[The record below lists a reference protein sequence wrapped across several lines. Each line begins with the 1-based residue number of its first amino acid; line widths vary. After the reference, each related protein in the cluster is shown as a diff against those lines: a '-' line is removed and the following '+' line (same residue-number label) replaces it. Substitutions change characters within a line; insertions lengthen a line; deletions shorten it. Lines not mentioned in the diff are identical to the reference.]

1 MDKILNEKYLGRMN
15 ELKDKFGDDKEI
27 LHVEADDILCE
38 LLVELGY
45 IELVNAFCKVPKWY
59 A

>member
-1 MDKILNEKYLGRMN
+1 MN